1 MAWEEEETETLRE
14 ESKVGSVCLSVLGLG
29 SWYACGTV
37 LFGFGYLCVRVCS
50 ISPQTFQTGVFMFE
64 LRSWIVCVWLCAVW
78 VCVCTFHLSSSI
90 RDRVLYV

>member
-37 LFGFGYLCVRVCS
+37 LFGFGCLCVRVCS
-50 ISPQTFQTGVFMFE
+50 ISPQAFQTGVFMFE
-64 LRSWIVCVWLCAVW
+64 LKSGTVCVWLCS
-78 VCVCTFHLSSSI
+78 VCMFHLSSSI
-90 RDRVLYV
+90 PDRGLYV